1 MEEEFIKAY
10 DAHADAIFRHCYLRI
25 SDRETALDLTQ
36 ETFRRTWDY
45 IAEGKEIRNMRA
57 FLYRVAHN
65 LLVDEY
71 RKRKHLSLEQLAEDG
86 FQLGAFEEVDFG
98 KNIDYQYVIKNIEGL
113 DSIYREALLL
123 RYVEELSIKEIA
135 DIIKETENVVSVRIN
150 RGLAKLRSYE
160 HD

>member
-10 DAHADAIFRHCYLRI
+10 EAHASAIFRHCYFRVG
-25 SDRETALDLTQ
+25 DRELAMDLMQ
-36 ETFRRTWDY
+36 ETFRKTWDY
-45 IAEGKEIRNMRA
+45 LAKGKEIRNIRA
-57 FLYRVAHN
+57 FLYRVARN
-65 LLVDEY
+65 LIVDEY
-71 RKRKHLSLEQLAEDG
+71 RKRKHFSLDQLAEEG
-86 FQLGAFEEVDFG
+86 FQVSVFREIEFG
-98 KNIDYQYVIKNIEGL
+98 KNIDYQHVIKSIEEL
-113 DSIYREALLL
+113 EPIYREILLL